1 MNEVGCWVNE
11 RDGKQQ
17 FVDKRSGSGQWV
29 DDDDG
34 DDDNNDH
41 GDAAMPFTLLSLL
54 LCRDQMR

>member
-1 MNEVGCWVNE
+1 MNE

-17 FVDKRSGSGQWV
+17 FVDKRSSSGQWV

-54 LCRDQMR
+54 SCRDQMR